1 MSNPHRKALQKLDA
15 QHRESVRRVA
25 QLQLQ
30 LRTPVGATVTEL
42 AQLQVGGQVAH
53 ELRKLHAA
61 EQRLVHACM
70 PEAIKDCERTASD
83 HLRLARTAARHERK
97 AGHHAALISAVRSV
111 APVVPVKL
119 AHDHLSEAC
128 PAVGVRRRKRTHNTT
143 DCTRRAACVGTSAPA
158 APPAVVGQRPT
169 AAQLCADQSGVSP
182 PM

>member
-15 QHRESVRRVA
+15 QHREAVRRVA

-30 LRTPVGATVTEL
+30 LRTPVGVTVTEL
-42 AQLQVGGQVAH
+42 AQLQVGSQVAH

-61 EQRLVHACM
+61 GQRLVHACM
-70 PEAIKDCERTASD
+70 PEAIKECERTASD
-83 HLRLARTAARHERK
+83 HLRVARTAARHERK
-97 AGHHAALISAVRSV
+97 AGHHAALIAEVRPV

-128 PAVGVRRRKRTHNTT
+128 ADSVRRKRTHNTT